1 MLPASDR
8 ESHCVADAAEV
19 PGLRGWLA
27 EAGQQRD
34 DAVGDRDRLQAEVDR
49 LVAEKA
55 RAEDA
60 HQAELGRLAE
70 ECGKAA
76 EDLADAGRKI
86 AQLEKDLEAQASA
99 SAIRES
105 GMLGEA

>member
-8 ESHCVADAAEV
+8 ESRRVAVAAEV
-19 PGLRGWLA
+19 PGLRGRLA

-34 DAVGDRDRLQAEVDR
+34 HAVGDRDRLLAEVDR

-55 RAEDA
+55 RAEEA

-70 ECGKAA
+70 ERGKAA
-76 EDLADAGRKI
+76 EELVDAGGRI
-86 AQLEKDLEAQASA
+86 AQLEKISKPRLT
-99 SAIRES
+99 RR
-105 GMLGEA
+105 